1 MAVESRRK
9 CGYRKVGGLYLVSGK
24 LGAPCCKL
32 PIPLTIC
39 PTCSGGIKQT
49 RGWTWIDPMHWL
61 KGECTEVPW
70 QICEPRHCPAAYPS
84 ALGER
89 VGLLWIGEK
98 FYPTIE
104 DFQTEAAWLG
114 ISRRITAI
122 PRGFEV
128 GKHWVFFAHPKA
140 AFAPT
145 AGDLTARC
153 PGIFRIFLPER
164 IEKIVTES
172 QAKDGE
178 VMAKLTERGITPV
191 IVPDNDRDHQGSVY
205 EDDLFEEEADA
216 TA

>member
-1 MAVESRRK
+1 MIS
-9 CGYRKVGGLYLVSGK
+9 
-24 LGAPCCKL
+24 
-32 PIPLTIC
+32 
-39 PTCSGGIKQT
+39 
-49 RGWTWIDPMHWL
+49 
-61 KGECTEVPW
+61 
-70 QICEPRHCPAAYPS
+70 PREACPAADEA

-98 FYPTIE
+98 FYPTVE
-104 DFQTEAAWLG
+104 AFQTEAAWLG

-140 AFAPT
+140 AFAPI
-145 AGDLTARC
+145 ADDLMARGA
-153 PGIFRIFLPER
+153 GIFRIFLPSS

-172 QAKDGE
+172 QAKDAE
-178 VMAKLTERGITPV
+178 AMAALRERGITPV
-191 IVPDNDRDHQGSVY
+191 VVPDNDRDHQGSVD